1 MVSKSYRRKKFKVSI
16 KEFKVSSLT
25 DGNDGSAGIMWDP
38 VKNAHGNENGR
49 GLKRGWL
56 IEPVN
61 GDDGRSSL
69 TPGEIVDLLDYSF
82 IY

>member
-1 MVSKSYRRKKFKVSI
+1 MVSKSYRRKKFKVSR

-49 GLKRGWL
+49 GLKR
-56 IEPVN
+56 V
-61 GDDGRSSL
+61 DG
-69 TPGEIVDLLDYSF
+69 
-82 IY
+82 